1 MTSLTKEEEQN
12 LDISHTVEA
21 AEILVKTIQQIN
33 HRISVLEVEVEQLKN
48 QEKERNNNH
57 TH

>member
-1 MTSLTKEEEQN
+1 MTSLTKEEQET

-33 HRISVLEVEVEQLKN
+33 RRVSVLEAEVEQLKK
-48 QEKERNNNH
+48 QKEKE
-57 TH
+57 